1 MLAGTCDAPRAR
13 MTTIRGRLVGRNIP
27 TSERIASGLVGGAM
41 IALGAFRA
49 RRRSVAGA
57 AIAALGGA
65 LVTRAIVGRSKLYR
79 MRALRKG
86 IQVRRAITIQAS
98 PAEIYEIWRDL
109 PSLPRFLQ
117 HVKSVTMESP
127 TISRWVIEEGPK
139 ELVWRAEIVEDTPGQ
154 RLRWRSLPGG
164 DISHDGAIEL
174 REATG
179 DRGTVVEVKL
189 HYFPPG
195 GLIVAAA
202 LHGFLRKL
210 TQVQIGKDL
219 ARLRQLVETG
229 EIATGARRLD
239 DLDADEPITTA
250 EALGRPMPAPEVT
263 AESSRYEGGTR

>member
-1 MLAGTCDAPRAR
+1 M
-13 MTTIRGRLVGRNIP
+13 TIRGRLVGKNIP
-27 TSERIASGLVGGAM
+27 TGERIATGLVGGAI
-41 IALGAFRA
+41 IALGAS
-49 RRRSVAGA
+49 RRSVAGA
-57 AIAALGGA
+57 ALAALGAA
-65 LVTRAIVGRSKLYR
+65 LVARAVVGRSQLYR

-98 PAEIYEIWRDL
+98 PSEVYEVWRDL
-109 PSLPRFLQ
+109 PNLPRFLQ

-139 ELVWRAEIVEDTPGQ
+139 ELVWRAEIVEDTPGR
-154 RLRWRSLPGG
+154 RLRWKSLPGG
-164 DISHDGAIEL
+164 DISHDGAIDL
-174 REATG
+174 REASG
-179 DRGTVVEVKL
+179 DRGTIVDVKL

-210 TQVQIGKDL
+210 TQVQIGKEL

-229 EIATGARRLD
+229 EISTGARRRE
-239 DLDADEPITTA
+239 DLDPDEPITTA
-250 EALGRPMPAPEVT
+250 EELGRPMPAPTVT